1 MLHLN
6 KALVFAALFLCGYTS
21 TQGQTNS
28 FTDSTLA
35 EVQVIASKFPAKLAQ
50 TGKVISVISKPQIQA
65 SLGKGLGELL
75 QETVGISIVGSRSA
89 PGTNQEVYVR
99 GANTGQ
105 VLVLIDGFPV
115 NDPSHISSVMDWNL
129 INLANLERI
138 EIMKGGQST
147 LYGSDAMAA
156 VINLVTDRSTNAL
169 TLQGGGLGTFG
180 QSLQLQRQLGKW
192 QVGLSAQNSQTKGFS
207 AAADQPEKDGFSQQN
222 IRFRLGRQVAA
233 RSDWELSYQSEFY
246 RGNLDAGPFVDDTD
260 FTSQASNHAVRGQW
274 HTQFDGGDL
283 FIRAFQ
289 DITDRNFRNDSLNV
303 PTNAWSNYSESTY
316 KGINQGAEVYAK
328 WRLPFGFIGLLGSE
342 FRRMSTNQSD
352 FSISSYGRY
361 DSPEIESNLAQIQLW
376 GNYLTLQKHNEKAG
390 LEAGIRWNSHSLFGQ
405 SFTYNINPYW
415 IVAPQAKVFAN
426 YATSFKAP
434 SLYQLYSPYGNKA
447 LKSEYGETW
456 EIGLEHSVGKWASR
470 VVGFQNFVRDG
481 IVFQSMNE
489 EPYGRYT
496 NFAKQ
501 QTRGIET
508 ELKYVYAKFS
518 ATGSYTYLQGNVQS
532 IVGTKDSTY
541 SSLIR
546 RPTHQFSMRLTQQIA
561 AKWSLSLL
569 TQYVGARRDYYFDDA
584 TYAVRGVDLAGY
596 VWVEAQASYAISN
609 RLKLQVLAKNVLNQ
623 RVVELVGYSGQP
635 LNLQSSLIYRF

>member
-180 QSLQLQRQLGKW
+180 QSLQLHRQLGKW
-192 QVGLSAQNSQTKGFS
+192 QVGLSVQNNQMKGFS